1 MNLAVYMNDDT
12 YPTTLIHSFVSKT
25 NDFFIYLDKK
35 LQALLVRKNLFGNT
49 KVDETLS
56 DKIIEK
62 TKVLGEKKI
71 RTKYFS
77 GISSGK

>member
-1 MNLAVYMNDDT
+1 M
-12 YPTTLIHSFVSKT
+12 IF
-25 NDFFIYLDKK
+25 YLFGQKITGF
-35 LQALLVRKNLFGNT
+35 AGKNLFGNT
-49 KVDETLS
+49 KVDETFS

-62 TKVLGEKKI
+62 TKQVLGEKKI